1 MIGTELYKTVKIT
14 KDKNVNE
21 EKKEESK
28 VDNVEESHASI
39 TSIKNEDDTVEE
51 VN

>member
-1 MIGTELYKTVKIT
+1 MLMKK
-14 KDKNVNE
+14 
-21 EKKEESK
+21 KKEESK